1 MLTDIRLFFRTDC
14 TRLFHFFKVQKFY
27 LYFIF
32 DGVKLRFDQ
41 TLNGTER
48 PQVQNIDL
56 NYLGK
61 VYTWCLSAPRID
73 FFCGGK
79 K

>member
-1 MLTDIRLFFRTDC
+1 MNAHGHSLFFSRNDS
-14 TRLFHFFKVQKFY
+14 TRDYYFFQAKFY
-27 LYFIF
+27 LYFYF
-32 DGVKLRFDQ
+32 RGVKLHLDQ

-61 VYTWCLSAPRID
+61 VYPWCLSALR
-73 FFCGGK
+73 
-79 K
+79 

>member
-1 MLTDIRLFFRTDC
+1 MNAHGHSLFFQEMI
-14 TRLFHFFKVQKFY
+14 LHVIIIFSKQKFY
-27 LYFIF
+27 LYFYF
-32 DGVKLRFDQ
+32 RGVKLHLDQ

-61 VYTWCLSAPRID
+61 VCPWCLSALR
-73 FFCGGK
+73 
-79 K
+79 